1 MIFGAMLRKTS
12 SNMTA
17 FAVVISLAAVMIG
30 YSRYGN
36 DNNNSCY
43 FVSFCTRRRTT
54 GEIYCI
60 YDNIT
65 SD

>member
-17 FAVVISLAAVMIG
+17 FAVVISLAAVMID

-36 DNNNSCY
+36 DNNNSCC

-54 GEIYCI
+54 GENYCI

>member
-36 DNNNSCY
+36 DNNNSLL
-43 FVSFCTRRRTT
+43 R
-54 GEIYCI
+54 
-60 YDNIT
+60 
-65 SD
+65 